1 MRQSALPEEPLE
13 GHTADALGTIWR
25 RLTKPLC
32 ASIVELR
39 RDSNRLSV
47 THKPDG
53 SILTSADLELQALI
67 VEFIREFD
75 QGATIIAE
83 EGTNSRTPDLS
94 GLVWV
99 IDPIDG
105 TRQFLSRSGIEFC
118 TSIAVLSDCVPVAC
132 LIVAPELARGR
143 GPLVIAVD
151 GPGRWPTVNG
161 KSALSASRTRV
172 ETRQCISATRPR
184 SAGPQAFEAALRANG
199 SHVKTR
205 ATSLTLDVARCCLDL
220 TTFTDLTSFAWFYRR
235 DQQLWDAAPGLGLA
249 IASRMAA
256 VDGNGAPVSPLSADT
271 MSRRPPAL
279 KEMIVT
285 DPQNVRSVL
294 RTIGESRPVL

>member
-1 MRQSALPEEPLE
+1 MPEEPLE
-13 GHTADALGTIWR
+13 GHTADVFGTIWR

-32 ASIVELR
+32 ASLAEFR
-39 RDSNRLSV
+39 RDSNKLAV

-75 QGATIIAE
+75 QDAAIIAE
-83 EGTNSRTPDLS
+83 EGTNSRTPELS

-99 IDPIDG
+99 VDPIDG

-118 TSIAVLSDCVPVAC
+118 TSIAVLSDGVPVAC
-132 LIVAPELARGR
+132 LVVAPELARGR
-143 GPLVIAVD
+143 EPLVIAVD
-151 GPGRWPTVNG
+151 GPGQWPTVNG
-161 KSALSASRTRV
+161 ISALSASGTRV
-172 ETRQCISATRPR
+172 EPRRCISATRPR
-184 SAGPQAFEAALRANG
+184 NAGPRAFEAALRANG
-199 SHVKTR
+199 AYVKTR
-205 ATSLTLDVARCCLDL
+205 ATSLTLDIVRSCLDL
-220 TTFTDLTSFAWFYRR
+220 TTFTELPSFAWFYRR

-249 IASRMAA
+249 LASRMAA
-256 VDGNGAPVSPLSADT
+256 VDSDGAPVSPLSADT
-271 MSRRPPAL
+271 MSRRPPVL

-294 RTIGESRPVL
+294 RTIGESRPML